1 MLLPD
6 WLQASGDAV
15 IVTIHA
21 QPGAKSAGV
30 AGPHGD
36 ALKVRVS
43 APPVDGKANQALAEF
58 LARSLGIPP
67 SQVSLLSGDSSRRK
81 RFRLEGV
88 DPARVLEL
96 LG

>member
-21 QPGAKSAGV
+21 QPSAKSAGV